1 MLEANFT
8 NQFVK
13 DAKLLQKRGRDLEA
27 LFEVLVEIIWG
38 EPLPVHNKEHYLSG
52 DYSGY
57 TECHNPRRSFPQSH
71 LLTIPPHS
79 STLTPIDKGV
89 LCAAACIGRTGGGRF
104 FCERFNKSMFQN

>member
-13 DAKLLQKRGRDLEA
+13 DAKLLQKPGWDLDD

-38 EPLPVHNKEHYLSG
+38 EPLPVQKKEHNLSG

-57 TECHNPRRSFPQSH
+57 TECHVKNDW
-71 LLTIPPHS
+71 LLIYRFSPGKVTFS
-79 STLTPIDKGV
+79 
-89 LCAAACIGRTGGGRF
+89 RTGTHSDLF
-104 FCERFNKSMFQN
+104 